1 MLSLNL
7 QKINY
12 TRKVVIMAGLIGM
25 VMSCGA
31 EKTSENENHDS
42 ENPEVVEVI
51 EDKVETLQYSSFGIL
66 KEFNIDKS
74 AFFNKIIGN
83 EVVISDV
90 LFFYLNVY
98 ENVDKNTVVS
108 CEGPGYMFNSG
119 GDDLYSGYSV
129 PSEGVINN
137 VNGKVM
143 AEYKDV
149 PRSLILNQIILTD
162 GITEIKQAE
171 KDGED
176 ETATY
181 YHTKG
186 TISINGGLITEKG
199 ENLKLNAGE
208 LSDITKF

>member
-1 MLSLNL
+1 M
-7 QKINY
+7 
-12 TRKVVIMAGLIGM
+12 RKVVIMAGLIGM

-66 KEFNIDKS
+66 KEFNKDKS
-74 AFFNKIIGN
+74 AFFNKIKGN

-90 LFFYLNVY
+90 LFFYSNVY

-108 CEGPGYMFNSG
+108 GECPGYMFNSRR
-119 GDDLYSGYSV
+119 DDLYSGYSV
-129 PSEGVINN
+129 PTDGAIIN

-143 AEYKDV
+143 PEYKDV
-149 PRSLILNQIILTD
+149 PRRLILNQIVLED

-181 YHTKG
+181 YHTMG
-186 TISINGGLITEKG
+186 TITINGDLITEKSS
-199 ENLKLNAGE
+199 NLE
-208 LSDITKF
+208 LKGGLLTGVSNF